1 MAGVLMLNPRMNDIR
16 TQMKTK
22 IKYPLILDGGLSNVL
37 ESFGCNLNQE
47 LWSAKMLIDQ
57 PEQIV
62 KAHLAYLQAGAQC
75 ITSSSYQAT
84 LSGFEKIGLNRS
96 VAAKM
101 MIKSVQLAEKARSIY
116 LKESRNTESIFLAAS
131 IGPYGAF
138 LADGSEYRG
147 DYRITDDELRK
158 FHAEKITILESTN
171 FDFLAFE
178 TIPSLQEIKILSE
191 LISQCSKPCWISF
204 SCRDSEFL
212 NDGNKITDA
221 VKICSSTN
229 NLFAIGV
236 NCTAPKYISSIIKKI
251 RPVVKD
257 KKIIVYPN
265 SGEIY
270 LPESKSWKGISDPD
284 IFQKMAS
291 EWLGL
296 GVNIIGGCCRIGPE
310 HITKL
315 IKSKEIYIKS
325 H

>member
-1 MAGVLMLNPRMNDIR
+1 M
-16 TQMKTK
+16 TTK

-37 ESFGCNLNQE
+37 ESFGCDLNQE

-57 PEQIV
+57 PELI
-62 KAHLAYLQAGAQC
+62 KRAHLAYLEAGAQC

-84 LSGFEKIGLNRS
+84 LSGFERIGLNRS
-96 VAAKM
+96 DATKM
-101 MIKSVQLAEKARSIY
+101 MIKSIELADEARSVFI
-116 LKESRNTESIFLAAS
+116 KKNNQSESIFLAAS

-147 DYRITDDELRK
+147 DYRISDIELRE
-158 FHAEKITILESTN
+158 FHAEKIRILESTN
-171 FDFLAFE
+171 VDFLAFE
-178 TIPSLQEIKILSE
+178 TIPSLQEIQILSE
-191 LISQCSKPCWISF
+191 LISQSKKQCWISF

-212 NDGNKITDA
+212 NDGSKIIDA
-221 VKICSSTN
+221 LKICTSTN
-229 NLFAIGV
+229 NLFALGV

-251 RPVVKD
+251 RPLVQD
-257 KKIIVYPN
+257 KKIIIYPN

-291 EWLGL
+291 EWLDL
-296 GVNIIGGCCRIGPE
+296 GVDIIGGCCRIGPD

-315 IKSKEIYIKS
+315 SQSLGNYTK
-325 H
+325 

>member
-1 MAGVLMLNPRMNDIR
+1 MAGVLKSNLKIKDFLPAM
-16 TQMKTK
+16 TTK

-37 ESFGCNLNQE
+37 ESFGCDLNQE

-57 PEQIV
+57 PELI
-62 KAHLAYLQAGAQC
+62 KRAHLAYLEAGAQC

-84 LSGFEKIGLNRS
+84 LSGFERIGLNRS
-96 VAAKM
+96 DATKM
-101 MIKSVQLAEKARSIY
+101 MIKSIELADEARSVFI
-116 LKESRNTESIFLAAS
+116 KKNNQSESIFLAAS

-147 DYRITDDELRK
+147 DYRISDNELRQ
-158 FHAEKITILESTN
+158 FHAEKIRILESTN
-171 FDFLAFE
+171 VDFLAFE
-178 TIPSLQEIKILSE
+178 TIPSLQEIQILSE
-191 LISQCSKPCWISF
+191 LISQSKKQCWISF

-212 NDGNKITDA
+212 NDGSKIIDA
-221 VKICSSTN
+221 LKICSSTN
-229 NLFAIGV
+229 NLFALGV

-251 RPVVKD
+251 RPLVQD
-257 KKIIVYPN
+257 KKIIIYPN

-291 EWLGL
+291 EWLDL
-296 GVNIIGGCCRIGPE
+296 GVDIIGGCCRIGPD

-315 IKSKEIYIKS
+315 SQSLGNYTK
-325 H
+325 

>member
-1 MAGVLMLNPRMNDIR
+1 M
-16 TQMKTK
+16 TTK

-37 ESFGCNLNQE
+37 ESFGCDLNQE

-57 PEQIV
+57 PELI
-62 KAHLAYLQAGAQC
+62 KRAHLAYLEAGAQC

-84 LSGFEKIGLNRS
+84 LSGFERIGLNRS
-96 VAAKM
+96 DATKM
-101 MIKSVQLAEKARSIY
+101 MIKSIELADEARSVFI
-116 LKESRNTESIFLAAS
+116 KKNNQSESIFLAAS

-147 DYRITDDELRK
+147 DYRISDNELRQ
-158 FHAEKITILESTN
+158 FHAEKIHILESTN
-171 FDFLAFE
+171 VDFLAFE
-178 TIPSLQEIKILSE
+178 TIPSLQEIQILSE
-191 LISQCSKPCWISF
+191 LISQSKKQCWISF

-212 NDGNKITDA
+212 NDGSKIIDA
-221 VKICSSTN
+221 LKICSSTN
-229 NLFAIGV
+229 NLFALGV

-251 RPVVKD
+251 RPLVQD
-257 KKIIVYPN
+257 KKIIIYPN

-291 EWLGL
+291 EWLDL
-296 GVNIIGGCCRIGPE
+296 GVDIIGGCCRIGPD

-315 IKSKEIYIKS
+315 SQSLGNYTK
-325 H
+325 